1 MEQESWTTDEIEAV
15 VSGFFTTRHSL
26 QTATG
31 IMGELTLLPLRSN
44 DVFRFA
50 SGREL
55 MLKRKSWWQSW
66 YELEENGI
74 VSGSTHSHRFF
85 QRETVIQFGG
95 KEFVLKPAKF
105 WTRYCCLI
113 NDTGTPLLEIRPQ
126 GIFRRGA
133 WLTILGPVDAALLV
147 FTYYLV
153 RIRWSEQTAAAAG

>member
-74 VSGSTHSHRFF
+74 VSGSTRSHRFF

-95 KEFVLKPAKF
+95 K
-105 WTRYCCLI
+105 
-113 NDTGTPLLEIRPQ
+113 
-126 GIFRRGA
+126 
-133 WLTILGPVDAALLV
+133 
-147 FTYYLV
+147 
-153 RIRWSEQTAAAAG
+153 